1 MTKVKETTIEA
12 RDFYGDK
19 CLADQVNANDSQSRR
34 PQGQV
39 HIYEKSD
46 DGIQKLIHKSNLV
59 VYIGRE
65 MLAQRLVN
73 TNNTNLLAPHPTK
86 DEFISWFG
94 LGEGGVR
101 PADPLDPIPP
111 INTDEYLGSPIPVS
125 DSSASVYADFHEAG
139 DSFPGG
145 GTYPATGSYVKGFDA
160 APAGVIFEQDVL
172 NDSKYLLIKLTTTIG
187 VSDANGYTL
196 SEAGLFSAES
206 SSGGYSGNFTLFA
219 KVTFPSLIKTV
230 DRRLIFV
237 WYLYV

>member
-12 RDFYGDK
+12 RDYYGDK
-19 CLADQVNANDSQSRR
+19 CLADQVNANNSHSRR

-39 HIYEKSD
+39 HVYEQTD
-46 DGIQKLIHKSNLV
+46 DGRKKLIHKSNLV

-73 TNNTNLLAPHPTK
+73 VDNPNLTTPTK
-86 DEFISWFG
+86 DEFVSWFG

-101 PADPLDPIPP
+101 PADPLDPVPP
-111 INTDEYLGSPIPVS
+111 VNTDEYLSSPVPVS
-125 DSSASVYADFHEAG
+125 DSSGSVYADYHTAG
-139 DSFPGG
+139 DPFAGG
-145 GTYPATGSYVKGFDA
+145 GTYPATGSYVKGFDSG
-160 APAGVIFEQDVL
+160 GVEFEQDVL

-187 VSDANGYTL
+187 VNDANGYQL

-219 KVTFPSLIKTV
+219 KVTFPSLIKTIE
-230 DRRLIFV
+230 RRLIFV

>member
-1 MTKVKETTIEA
+1 MTKVKETIIEA

-19 CLADQVNANDSQSRR
+19 CLADKVNANDSQSRR

-39 HIYEKSD
+39 HIYEQTD
-46 DGIQKLIHKSNLV
+46 DGNKKLIHKSNLI

-73 TNNTNLLAPHPTK
+73 IDNPYLSTPTK

-111 INTDEYLGSPIPVS
+111 VNTDEYLGSPIPVS
-125 DSSASVYADFHEAG
+125 DSTGGVYADYHIAG
-139 DSFPGG
+139 GV
-145 GTYPATGSYVKGFDA
+145 YPANGSYVKGFDA
-160 APAGVIFEQDVL
+160 APDGVIFEQDVL
-172 NDSKYLLIKLTTTIG
+172 NDSKYLLIKITTTIG
-187 VSDANGYTL
+187 VADANGYTL

-206 SSGGYSGNFTLFA
+206 SAGGYSGNFTLFS
-219 KVTFPSLIKTV
+219 KVTFPSLIKTI